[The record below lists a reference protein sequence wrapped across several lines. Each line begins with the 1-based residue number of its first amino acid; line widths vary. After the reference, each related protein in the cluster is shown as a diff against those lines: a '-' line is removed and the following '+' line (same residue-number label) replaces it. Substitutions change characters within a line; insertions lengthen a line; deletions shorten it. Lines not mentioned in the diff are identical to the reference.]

1 MKKTFDVI
9 IVGAGPSGST
19 AALRLAQ
26 RGVRDVLFIDRDRYP
41 RDKTCG
47 SGLSPMAIAL
57 ADELGFG
64 RELRERSYPIHQLWL
79 GTPGGRRILL
89 RSNVET
95 VVMLRKDYDNMLVER
110 AQDAGATFRDGTKV
124 RELIVHGG
132 RTVGV
137 RLEDGEEL
145 FARYVFVAGGAHD
158 KWTDDP
164 RPKRSISTLM
174 GWWEDFDVEPHTM
187 EMLFDKNLSPLYG
200 WLFPE
205 SNTRVNIGICIDG
218 QGDDGSKV
226 KRSVRA
232 VFDQFLK
239 DHYADKLARARQ
251 VGRFKGHPIVYT
263 TWIAHTTAPGRITL
277 GEAARVTH
285 HVTGEG
291 IFQAMQTGV
300 FAADAVAAILREGQ
314 REERALRTYEW
325 KLRAR
330 FVPGFVLGH
339 GLRALMK
346 TSLLD
351 RLADAYQHDA
361 VRALI
366 TRTVG
371 AAMAGRSITEV
382 DAPTTAASA
391 PQPHAASPHAN
402 ASAAS
407 SP

>member
-1 MKKTFDVI
+1 MNSTKKTYDVI

-19 AALRLAQ
+19 AALRLKQ
-26 RGVRDVLFIDRDRYP
+26 KGVRDVLFIDRDTFP

-57 ADELGFG
+57 ADELGYG
-64 RELRERSYPIHQLWL
+64 DELRSRGYRIDQLWL

-95 VVMLRKDYDNMLVER
+95 VVMLRKDYDNMLVTKARE
-110 AQDAGATFRDGTKV
+110 AGAEFRDNTRV
-124 RELIVHGG
+124 RELITQGG

-137 RLEDGEEL
+137 RLESGEEL
-145 FARYVFVAGGAHD
+145 FASFVFVAGGAHD
-158 KWTDDP
+158 KWTEDP
-164 RPKRSISTLM
+164 RPKRSIATLM
-174 GWWEDFDVEPHTM
+174 GWWEDFEFEPHTM
-187 EMLFDKNLSPLYG
+187 DMIFDKNLSPLYG
-200 WLFPE
+200 WMFPE

-218 QGDDGSKV
+218 QEDDGSKTR
-226 KRSVRA
+226 RSVREL
-232 VFDQFLK
+232 FDQFLK
-239 DHYADKLARARQ
+239 DHYADKLKRAKQ

-263 TWIAHTTAPGRITL
+263 TWIANTYAPGRLTI

-285 HVTGEG
+285 HLTGEG

-300 FAADAVAAILREGQ
+300 FGADAVASILRENVS
-314 REERALRTYEW
+314 ETRAFETYQW

-330 FVPGFVLGH
+330 FVPGFVVGH

-346 TSLLD
+346 TPVLD
-351 RLADAYQHDA
+351 RLADLYSNDM

-371 AAMAGRSITEV
+371 SAMAGKRVTEV
-382 DAPTTAASA
+382 PAPKSA
-391 PQPHAASPHAN
+391 PGAAQPAL
-402 ASAAS
+402 
-407 SP
+407 

>member
-1 MKKTFDVI
+1 MNKTYDVI
-9 IVGAGPSGST
+9 IVGAGPSGAT
-19 AALRLAQ
+19 AALRLKQ
-26 RGVRDVLFIDRDRYP
+26 RGVRDVLFIDRDTFP

-57 ADELGFG
+57 ADELGYG
-64 RELRERSYPIHQLWL
+64 RELRERGYPIHQLWL

-95 VVMLRKDYDNMLVER
+95 VVMLRKDYDNMLVEKAR
-110 AQDAGATFRDGTKV
+110 EAGAEFRDGTRV
-124 RELIVHGG
+124 RELITQGE

-137 RLEDGEEL
+137 RLESGEEL
-145 FARYVFVAGGAHD
+145 FANYVFVAGGAHD
-158 KWTDDP
+158 KWTEDP
-164 RPKRSISTLM
+164 RPKRSIATLM
-174 GWWEDFDVEPHTM
+174 GWWEDWPVERHTM
-187 EMLFDKNLSPLYG
+187 DMIFDKNLSPLYG

-205 SNTRVNIGICIDG
+205 SHTRVNIGICIDG
-218 QGDDGSKV
+218 QDQDGSKA
-226 KRSVRA
+226 KRSVRE

-239 DHYADKLARARQ
+239 DHYSEPLKRARQ

-263 TWIAHTTAPGRITL
+263 TWIANTYAPGRLTI
-277 GEAARVTH
+277 GKAARVTH

-300 FAADAVAAILREGQ
+300 FAGDAVASILRDGVSEQ
-314 REERALRTYEW
+314 RAFERYEW

-346 TSLLD
+346 TSVLD
-351 RLADAYQHDA
+351 RLADLYANDT
-361 VRALI
+361 VRALV

-371 AAMAGRSITEV
+371 SAMAGKRITEV
-382 DAPTTAASA
+382 DAPADTAHWTA
-391 PQPHAASPHAN
+391 
-402 ASAAS
+402 
-407 SP
+407 

>member
-1 MKKTFDVI
+1 MNKIYDAI
-9 IVGAGPSGST
+9 IVGAGPSGAT

-26 RGVRDVLFIDRDRYP
+26 RGVRDVLFLDRDRYP

-64 RELRERSYPIHQLWL
+64 RELRERSYPIEQLWL

-95 VVMLRKDYDNMLVER
+95 VVMLRRDYDFMLVER
-110 AQDAGATFRDGTKV
+110 AKAAGAEFRDGTRV
-124 RELIVHGG
+124 RELIVRDG
-132 RTVGV
+132 RTAGV
-137 RLEDGEEL
+137 RLESGDEL
-145 FARYVFVAGGAHD
+145 FAKYVFVAGGAHD
-158 KWTDDP
+158 KWTNDP

-174 GWWEDFDVEPHTM
+174 GWWEGFDVEPHTM
-187 EMLFDKNLSPLYG
+187 EMIFDKNLSPLYG

-218 QGDDGSKV
+218 QDDDGNKAQ
-226 KRSVRA
+226 RSVRE

-239 DHYADKLARARQ
+239 DHYGSRLAKAQQ
-251 VGRFKGHPIVYT
+251 VGRLKGHPIVYT
-263 TWIAHTTAPGRITL
+263 TWISDTTAPGRITI
-277 GEAARVTH
+277 GEAARITH

-291 IFQAMQTGV
+291 IYQAMQTGV
-300 FAADAVAAILREGQ
+300 YAADAVASILRDGV
-314 REERALRTYEW
+314 REERAFATYEW

-346 TSLLD
+346 TTVLD
-351 RLADAYQHDA
+351 KLADAYQNDT
-361 VRALI
+361 VRALV

-371 AAMAGRSITEV
+371 SAMVGRRINEV
-382 DAPTTAASA
+382 DGPS
-391 PQPHAASPHAN
+391 S
-402 ASAAS
+402 SAARS
-407 SP
+407 TGSGPVPSPTA

>member
-1 MKKTFDVI
+1 MKKTYDAI

-19 AALRLAQ
+19 AALRLRQ
-26 RGVRDVLFIDRDRYP
+26 KGVRDVLFLDRDRFP

-57 ADELGFG
+57 ADELGYG
-64 RELRERSYPIHQLWL
+64 RELRERGYRIDQLWL
-79 GTPGGRRILL
+79 ETPGKRRVLL

-95 VVMLRKDYDNMLVER
+95 VVMLRKDYDNMLVEK
-110 AQDAGATFRDGTKV
+110 AKEAGAELRDNTRV
-124 RELIVHGG
+124 RELISQGD

-137 RLEDGEEL
+137 RLEGGEEL
-145 FARYVFVAGGAHD
+145 FASYVFVAGGAHD
-158 KWTDDP
+158 KWTTDP

-174 GWWEDFDVEPHTM
+174 GWWENWPVERHTM
-187 EMLFDKNLSPLYG
+187 DMIFDQNLSPLYG

-205 SNTRVNIGICIDG
+205 SHTRVNIGICIDG
-218 QGDDGSKV
+218 QDDEGTKA
-226 KRSVRA
+226 KRSVRE

-239 DHYADKLARARQ
+239 DHYAEPLKHATQ
-251 VGRFKGHPIVYT
+251 IGRFKGHPIVYT
-263 TWIAHTTAPGRITL
+263 TWIKDTFAPGRITI
-277 GEAARVTH
+277 GEAARITH

-300 FAADAVAAILREGQ
+300 YGADAVASILRDGVSEK
-314 REERALRTYEW
+314 RAFETYQW

-330 FVPGFVLGH
+330 FVPGFVVGH

-351 RLADAYQHDA
+351 RLADVYDNDT

-371 AAMAGRSITEV
+371 AAMAGKSIVEV
-382 DAPTTAASA
+382 DAPAPSKRAFVASDASNAAS
-391 PQPHAASPHAN
+391 
-402 ASAAS
+402 
-407 SP
+407 